1 MLLSFAFN
9 LNVWRYALGHQK
21 MLNIILFAELTTVVF
36 GLIIK
41 GEFLSPSGEMSMS
54 VVTLV
59 VVGRCRFTA
68 SNPVLRRLW
77 CLQTAISA

>member
-1 MLLSFAFN
+1 M
-9 LNVWRYALGHQK
+9 
-21 MLNIILFAELTTVVF
+21 ILFAELTTVVF

-59 VVGRCRFTA
+59 VVGRCSFTL
-68 SNPVLRRLW
+68 SNSVLKEPMLS
-77 CLQTAISA
+77 AISA